1 MVRRSISQ
9 QADAFGEVQQ
19 VILDSLRFKRKLAI
33 GEDAYLSMRVGK
45 TLTQLWDVGGV
56 AVTGGSIA
64 ASTTVAGTFF
74 ASSGWL
80 ATIGLG
86 AAAVTP
92 VGWVIGAALATGG
105 AYYGVTRLFKSYH
118 GSRLDVIPKFINT
131 PIDLLGASLMDM
143 LGALS
148 FKIALTDGEVTE
160 PERVA
165 IKDYFITEWGYDPDY
180 ASIALGVL
188 EENAGQGTIK
198 EMTAALGGFIHDNP
212 DCNFTAIKEELI
224 RFLRE
229 IAAADGT
236 LDERE
241 EFAIEKVDALLR
253 EPLPLE
259 LTVRAV
265 ASAPGELV
273 GLAGKII
280 RSVTGATESKQN

>member
-1 MVRRSISQ
+1 MVHRSISQ
-9 QADAFGEVQQ
+9 QADAFGEVAQ
-19 VILDSLRFKRKLAI
+19 VISDPLRFKRKLAI
-33 GEDAYLSMRVGK
+33 GEDAYTSMRVGK
-45 TLTQLWDVGGV
+45 TLAQLWDVGGV
-56 AVTGGSIA
+56 AATGGSIA

-118 GSRLDVIPKFINT
+118 GSRVDVIPKFINT

-143 LGALS
+143 LAALS

-165 IKDYFITEWGYDPDY
+165 IKDYFITEWGYDPNY
-180 ASIALGVL
+180 ASVALGVL

-198 EMTAALGGFIHDNP
+198 EMTASFGGFIHDNP

-229 IAAADGT
+229 IAAADGI

-259 LTVRAV
+259 STVRAV
-265 ASAPGELV
+265 ASAPGDLV
-273 GLAGKII
+273 GFAGKII
-280 RSVTGATESKQN
+280 RSVTGTIKGT